1 MPNLPMSEVTAE
13 RIADWVE
20 TSVLFSDD
28 PSVSLASLADMLSED
43 GGVDSVEL
51 YDRAHADPALLE
63 AGEIARSARDIRAE
77 QAEGIDLQTTIV
89 ADAFAI
95 LQYRERIVGGH
106 YPFSFSG
113 STVRR
118 AVASWEHSLPY
129 AFMLA
134 ASARHLYRLDI
145 DFHRPA
151 RLFERLV
158 VHALKQ
164 YWCGEA
170 QHFGWPRS
178 DEDEPSFQRA
188 LPRLASRMGQRLLV
202 DPTELRYTHKDLQ
215 LDAVAWRSMDDRS
228 GTLALLCQCAIASD
242 WDQKSV
248 TVERWEKLIQFDV
261 RPVRAIAFPFVPGA
275 VRPFD
280 QTEWALLCSQGIP
293 LDRLRIAK
301 LVDPNDLEA
310 RLAENLSDWT
320 GEAVA
325 SIVATL

>member
-13 RIADWVE
+13 QIADWVE
-20 TSVLFSDD
+20 TFVLFSGD

-51 YDRAHADPALLE
+51 YDRAHADPDLLE
-63 AGEIARSARDIRAE
+63 AGESARSARDIRAE

-89 ADAFAI
+89 ADAFSI
-95 LQYRERIVGGH
+95 LQDRASIVGGH
-106 YPFSFSG
+106 YPLSFSG
-113 STVRR
+113 SIVRR

-134 ASARHLYRLDI
+134 ASARHLYKLDI
-145 DFHRPA
+145 GFHRPA

-158 VHALKQ
+158 VHALKR

-215 LDAVAWRSMDDRS
+215 LDAVAWRSMDDRP

-261 RPVRAIAFPFVPGA
+261 RPARAIAFPFVPGA
-275 VRPFD
+275 LRHFD
-280 QTEWALLCSQGIP
+280 QTEWALLCGQGIP

-310 RLAENLSDWT
+310 RLAESLSAWT